1 MERRQ
6 VLLNTLGGASV
17 ALLAWPRSPIKTDAR
32 AKRSLHLD
40 DLMAEVRAACCLGW
54 SRTDFGYPIPH
65 LDRAWAQLPGDV
77 ANSVRV
83 VIVEQR
89 NRLLELVRDAES
101 SLLLHREAAERKP
114 FDWEPRYWLAF
125 TLKRAGRSEEALEEY
140 RTVVRTP
147 GCPIDCLNEIGWAYY
162 RSGSYQ
168 DARRCFE
175 RARIPDDLPIRPFS
189 DLMLTLENRMLVY
202 GQLGLRKQAEETAR
216 EFVRRY
222 GRIEYPERRALAKV
236 GIDADAIYLGRYP
249 FKT

>member
-1 MERRQ
+1 
-6 VLLNTLGGASV
+6 
-17 ALLAWPRSPIKTDAR
+17 
-32 AKRSLHLD
+32 
-40 DLMAEVRAACCLGW
+40 
-54 SRTDFGYPIPH
+54 
-65 LDRAWAQLPGDV
+65 
-77 ANSVRV
+77 
-83 VIVEQR
+83 
-89 NRLLELVRDAES
+89 LVRDAES